1 MIEDNFR
8 HQGLRKQLV
17 NTIREKGID
26 NEKVLASIGSI
37 PRHAFMD
44 KAFLEYAYQD
54 KAFPIAA
61 DQTISQPYT
70 VAFQTQLLDVQ
81 SGMKV
86 LEIGTGSGYQ
96 TAVLCNLGCKVF
108 SVERHRILHK
118 RAQKILKDLGFS
130 PNLFFG
136 DGFKGL
142 PTFSPFDRILVTC
155 GAHEVPEALL
165 DQLKLGGKLVV
176 PVGPRSEQIM
186 TLLLK
191 NDLNNYTRSTHGVF
205 RFVPMLR
212 DKAN

>member
-8 HQGLRKQLV
+8 HQGLRRQLV
-17 NTIREKGID
+17 HSIREKGID
-26 NEKVLASIGSI
+26 NEGVLDAIGSI

-70 VAFQTQLLDVQ
+70 VAFQTQLLDLQ
-81 SGMKV
+81 AGMKV

-96 TAVLCNLGCKVF
+96 TAVLCKIGCKVF
-108 SVERHRILHK
+108 SIERHKVLHQRAQRILK
-118 RAQKILKDLGFS
+118 ELGFN
-130 PNLFFG
+130 PKLFFG

-142 PTFSPFDRILVTC
+142 PLFAPFDRILVTC
-155 GAHEVPEALL
+155 GAAEVPETLL
-165 DQLKLGGKLVV
+165 EQLKVGGKMVV
-176 PVGPRSEQIM
+176 PVGPRSEQVM
-186 TLLLK
+186 TLILK
-191 NDLNNYTRSTHGVF
+191 NDLNEFSRSTHGVF